1 MRELERNLEN
11 ALASQFEVQ
20 GRVVKVRTF
29 LDDDIAQIIVD
40 NKLVAEY
47 GFGGC
52 GCSFVYEV
60 DPRILIDIIAE
71 IARSGISKMR
81 G

>member
-1 MRELERNLEN
+1 MRNLEN
-11 ALASQFEVQ
+11 AIYKAFTVNGQE
-20 GRVVKVRTF
+20 VKVRTF
-29 LDDDIAQIIVD
+29 LDNDIAQILVD

-47 GFGGC
+47 GFREYGC
-52 GCSFVYEV
+52 TFVNDV

-71 IARSGISKMR
+71 IAHSGISKMR

>member
-1 MRELERNLEN
+1 MENLEN
-11 ALASQFEVQ
+11 VIFKSFEVADHE
-20 GRVVKVRTF
+20 VIVRTF

-52 GCSFVYEV
+52 GCTFVYDV

-71 IARSGISKMR
+71 IARTGISKMH

>member
-1 MRELERNLEN
+1 MRDLEN
-11 ALASQFEVQ
+11 VVSKTFEVAGQ
-20 GRVVKVRTF
+20 EVKVITF
-29 LDDDIAQIIVD
+29 LDDDIAQILVD

-47 GFGGC
+47 GFRAYGC
-52 GCSFVYEV
+52 TFVNDV

-71 IARSGISKMR
+71 IAHSGISKMR

>member
-1 MRELERNLEN
+1 MENLEN
-11 ALASQFEVQ
+11 VIFKSFKVAGQEVI
-20 GRVVKVRTF
+20 VRTF
-29 LDDDIAQIIVD
+29 LDDDVAQIIVD

-52 GCSFVYEV
+52 GCTFVYDV

-71 IARSGISKMR
+71 IAHSGIE
-81 G
+81 

>member
-1 MRELERNLEN
+1 MRDLDN
-11 ALASQFEVQ
+11 AIFKTFEVAGQ
-20 GRVVKVRTF
+20 EVKVRTF
-29 LDDDIAQIIVD
+29 LDDDVAQILVD
-40 NKLVAEY
+40 DKLVAEY

-52 GCSFVYEV
+52 GCTFVYDV

-71 IARSGISKMR
+71 IAHSGISKMH

>member
-1 MRELERNLEN
+1 MRNLEN
-11 ALASQFEVQ
+11 AIYKAFTVNGQE
-20 GRVVKVRTF
+20 VKVRTF
-29 LDDDIAQIIVD
+29 LDDDIAQILVD

-52 GCSFVYEV
+52 GCTFINDV

-71 IARSGISKMR
+71 IAHSGISKMR